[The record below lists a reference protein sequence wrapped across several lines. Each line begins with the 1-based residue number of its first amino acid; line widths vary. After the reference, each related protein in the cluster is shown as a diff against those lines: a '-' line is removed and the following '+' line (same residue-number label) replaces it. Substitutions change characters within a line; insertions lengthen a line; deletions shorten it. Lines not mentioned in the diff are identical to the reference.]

1 MGRYMT
7 PLPGMLAGAIEFVLG
22 QTSSLDADAA
32 AKLKPLEG
40 RWLKFALEGL
50 QIDLWLSAEGERIRV
65 LAEPEQQTLEPDTEI
80 AGSPGALL
88 GMALP
93 GFGGSS
99 GVRIEG
105 DARLAQQFQQAVKA
119 LDPDLEKGLTDY
131 FGELLGPQ
139 MYRIASEALAFAGQ
153 TASTGGDQVSRWLRE
168 ESRFIPRPDE
178 WREFSDGVDSL
189 REAVDRLESRVRRR
203 QA

>member
-1 MGRYMT
+1 MSRYVT

-32 AKLKPLEG
+32 AKLQPLEG

-50 QIDLWLSAEGERIRV
+50 QIDLWLSAEGERFRV
-65 LAEPEQQTLEPDTEI
+65 LAEPEEETLEPDTEI
-80 AGSPGALL
+80 SGSPGALL
-88 GMALP
+88 AMALP
-93 GFGGSS
+93 GFGASS

-105 DARLAQQFQQAVKA
+105 DARLAQKFQQAVKA
-119 LDPDLEKGLTDY
+119 LDPDIEKGLIDY

-139 MYRIASEALAFAGQ
+139 MYRITSEALKFAGQ
-153 TASTGGDQVSRWLRE
+153 TASTSGDQVSRWLRE
-168 ESRFIPRPDE
+168 ESRFVPDPDE
-178 WREFSDGVDSL
+178 WREFRDGVDGL

-203 QA
+203 RA